1 MQKRKII
8 IGDYDT
14 AANGW
19 TLTKWKLSN
28 AEQKTNYRDKPS
40 GDGAWD
46 LSTAL
51 TDGIPKYKDREL
63 TATLE
68 CSENNRLG
76 REAMIRNMVNLLDG
90 FRWKI
95 RLPDDDLHYVMG
107 RVHVAREYN
116 DLAHASV
123 TVRAVCEPWKYAY
136 SDTSLSVVV
145 SSNRQV
151 ATLRNN
157 ARRAVVPTLTVY
169 GTNASVLLEYGASS
183 ITLSE
188 GAYQWPDLLL
198 TPGDHELTYS
208 GTGSLIVSFR
218 KAVLE

>member
-51 TDGIPKYKDREL
+51 TDGIPKYNDREL

-68 CSENNRLG
+68 CSENNRLE

-116 DLAHASV
+116 DPAHASV
-123 TVRAVCEPWKYAY
+123 TVRAVCEPWKYANAE
-136 SDTSLSVVV
+136 TLVSLIASG
-145 SSNRQV
+145 SRQV
-151 ATLRNN
+151 AQLTNKGRQV
-157 ARRAVVPTLTVY
+157 VVPTLTVT
-169 GTNASVLLEYGASS
+169 GASASVLLEYGASS
-183 ITLSE
+183 ITLSA
-188 GAYQWPDLLL
+188 GTYQWPALILA
-198 TPGDHELTYS
+198 PGRHELTLS
-208 GTGSLIVSFR
+208 GTGSVLVSYR
-218 KAVLE
+218 EAVLE

>member
-51 TDGIPKYKDREL
+51 TDGIPKYNDREL

-68 CSENNRLG
+68 CSENNRLE

-116 DLAHASV
+116 DPAHASV
-123 TVRAVCEPWKYAY
+123 TVHAVCEPWKYANAE
-136 SDTSLSVVV
+136 TLVSLIASG
-145 SSNRQV
+145 SRQV
-151 ATLRNN
+151 AQLTNKGRQV
-157 ARRAVVPTLTVY
+157 VVPTLTVT
-169 GTNASVLLEYGASS
+169 GASASVLLEYGASS
-183 ITLSE
+183 ITLSA
-188 GAYQWPDLLL
+188 GTYQWPALILA
-198 TPGDHELTYS
+198 PGRHELTLS
-208 GTGSLIVSFR
+208 GTGSVLVSYR
-218 KAVLE
+218 EAVLE